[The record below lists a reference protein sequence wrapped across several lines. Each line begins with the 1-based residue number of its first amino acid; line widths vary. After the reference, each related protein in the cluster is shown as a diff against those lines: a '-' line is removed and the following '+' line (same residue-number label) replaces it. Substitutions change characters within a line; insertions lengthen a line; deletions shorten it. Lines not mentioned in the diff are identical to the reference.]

1 MEAHEERE
9 GRDPAALS
17 RSPLAELWEEG
28 EEGEEG
34 DSDSDAEQPTALAE
48 HTGGGGE
55 RGLASE
61 WWAGAREARLR
72 PMAPPLPSAEPRA
85 LDLGCVSPQAELQA
99 WRAAAR
105 RAAALAANVAAD
117 ERAAAAAAMRRE
129 EEEREASRRR
139 KEVEAKIGAEAVR
152 AAAAAAARA
161 NPLPPKPIEQPEAAT
176 TGATGAT
183 GADSVGATPAAGR
196 GGAPVSLAQCGYWFE
211 DAGESVK

>member
-1 MEAHEERE
+1 DADPFHLFPLVEAEMWLRAAAVYKPRAALSEAIATRGRRAAEKLISEMEAHEERE

-139 KEVEAKIGAEAVR
+139 KE
-152 AAAAAAARA
+152 
-161 NPLPPKPIEQPEAAT
+161 
-176 TGATGAT
+176 
-183 GADSVGATPAAGR
+183 
-196 GGAPVSLAQCGYWFE
+196 
-211 DAGESVK
+211 